1 MHVEDNVIHQN
12 IQGICEIACISI
24 FISID
29 IKDIRAAMEHK
40 SKAFA
45 DTGKA
50 GGDNRARQAFDH
62 ALKSPLLSDIDI
74 KSANAV
80 LLNISANENYLLID
94 EVTELQAFD
103 MSMQAKMY

>member
-1 MHVEDNVIHQN
+1 MHVEDNVIRQN
-12 IQGICEIACISI
+12 MQGICEIACSSI

-40 SKAFA
+40 GKAFA

-50 GGDNRARQAFDH
+50 VGDNRARQAFDH

-80 LLNISANENYLLID
+80 
-94 EVTELQAFD
+94 F
-103 MSMQAKMY
+103 